1 MIGDIFAPSE
11 RGRYQGFF
19 GAVFG
24 VSTLVG
30 PALGGLITDNF
41 GWHWIF
47 LVNVPI
53 GLVVLV
59 VIWRTLPHAIA
70 SDVDRHI
77 DYLGVLAFALV
88 PLLIGFT
95 NKQFGEWT
103 DLDVGGLILLGLLIP
118 VFVLV
123 EARAKEPILPLRL
136 FGIRDFT
143 ASVLAFFLAAMG
155 FFAAVVFLP
164 RWFQVVNG
172 NSATESGYQ
181 ILPLLL
187 GLIVSAIATARS
199 CRRPSATRP

>member
-1 MIGDIFAPSE
+1 MALAVIGDIFAPSE

-59 VIWRTLPHAIA
+59 VIWRTLPPGSPRTSTAISTTWERRSWRSPWCRCSSA
-70 SDVDRHI
+70 SPTSSSANGRI
-77 DYLGVLAFALV
+77 
-88 PLLIGFT
+88 
-95 NKQFGEWT
+95 WT
-103 DLDVGGLILLGLLIP
+103 SGGLILLGLLLIP

-155 FFAAVVFLP
+155 FFAAVVFCHAGS
-164 RWFQVVNG
+164 RW
-172 NSATESGYQ
+172 
-181 ILPLLL
+181 
-187 GLIVSAIATARS
+187 
-199 CRRPSATRP
+199 